1 MDKEQEA
8 FLRELLNDFKIEAA
22 EHYQSVVSGLLELE
36 KNPPSAELLAGEGS
50 RYQQIVET
58 VFREVHSLKGAAR
71 AVNLADIER
80 LCMSVEGIFHK
91 LKKGEITLFPQLYD
105 LLHKAMD
112 TLKVMLGEVDH
123 KEKKIHASALS
134 RLLINLDAFQHG
146 TGKKMPFRIQP
157 PVSVP
162 VNQDSINSEDYR
174 TSFNDLPPAKFDGT
188 EKSSVL
194 FTEKQKKVLS
204 DTEKE
209 SLTVRIATNKLY
221 NLLRQAEEMIS
232 VKSTLAHYVKELQD
246 TANQYSSW
254 NRKLHDGNSKIY
266 SLHLAELFT
275 GVTGDAGTSEGSF
288 NAELFSESQKSIII
302 HEKEFRKKHEEDIF
316 NIGKNLDQL
325 RHVTSR
331 MIDELLLDMKSTLLY
346 PFSSLLAIVPKI
358 VRDLGREY
366 DKEIALEIKGR
377 EIEIDRR
384 ILEEIK
390 DPLIH
395 LIRNCIDHGIETKSD
410 RIRKGKNPEG
420 ILKIHIT
427 QESDGNIEMR
437 VSDDGAGIDKQ
448 KVISSAIK
456 AGIINPD
463 TAHEMPDEDIYAL
476 IFRSGVSTS
485 PFVTDISGRGLGMA
499 IVAEKVEKLGGNI
512 NVESSLEGGS
522 AFIITC
528 PQTLSTFR
536 GILTMASEQLFIIPT
551 IAVQK
556 AVRIL
561 PSDIKTVESRKT
573 ITFNGET
580 VALISLTDILRLA
593 VRRSKRNKEIH
604 IPVIIISLLQK
615 KIALA
620 VDEVLGEHEGIVK
633 NLGPQLSHVANIAGV
648 TLLGNGRIVPIL
660 NIPELMES
668 AVRSTVSVKSSF
680 ELDAET
686 FTEAGKSSASAD
698 IKQKYV
704 LVVEDSITVRSMLR
718 NFIETA
724 GFTVKTAVDGLEA
737 YNFLQNEIF
746 DIVVSDI
753 EMPRM
758 NGFELTVKIREDK
771 SLSDMPV
778 ILVTALETAD
788 DLKRGMDA
796 GANAYIVKSSFEK
809 SNLIETIRR
818 LI

>member
-71 AVNLADIER
+71 AVNLSDIER

-91 LKKGEITLFPQLYD
+91 LKKGEITLFPQLFD
-105 LLHKAMD
+105 LLYKAMD
-112 TLKVMLGEVDH
+112 TLKVMLGEVDQ
-123 KEKKIHASALS
+123 KEKRIHASTLS

-146 TGKKMPFRIQP
+146 TGKKIPFRIQP

-162 VNQDSINSEDYR
+162 VNLDSGNSEDSR
-174 TSFNDLPPAKFDGT
+174 TSYDLPPAKFDGT

-209 SLTVRIATNKLY
+209 SFTVRIATNKLY
-221 NLLRQAEEMIS
+221 NLLRQAEEMMS

-246 TANQYSSW
+246 TANHYSSW
-254 NRKLHDGNSKIY
+254 NRKLHDGNSKVN

-275 GVTGDAGTSEGSF
+275 GVTGDAGTSESPF

-346 PFSSLLAIVPKI
+346 PFSSLLAIVPII
-358 VRDLGREY
+358 VRDLSREY
-366 DKEIALEIKGR
+366 DKEIALEIKGG

-420 ILKIHIT
+420 KLKIYIT
-427 QESDGNIEMR
+427 QESDGNIEIR
-437 VSDDGAGIDKQ
+437 VSDDGAGIDKH

-536 GILTMASEQLFIIPT
+536 GILTLSAEQLFIIPT

-580 VALISLTDILRLA
+580 IALISLTDILRLT
-593 VRRSKRNKEIH
+593 VHRSKRNKEIH
-604 IPVIIISLLQK
+604 IPVIIISLMQK

-633 NLGPQLSHVANIAGV
+633 NLGSQLSHVVNIAGV

-686 FTEAGKSSASAD
+686 FTEAGKSSAST
-698 IKQKYV
+698 KQKYV
-704 LVVEDSITVRSMLR
+704 LVAEDSITVRSMLR
-718 NFIETA
+718 NFLETA